1 MNLYDIAIRRPV
13 FTAMLMIALVVFG
26 ILGYQTLPIN
36 LLPSLDIPIVTVIT
50 ALPGASPEVM
60 ESDVTDVIESA
71 VNTIE
76 GIKQLTSYS
85 GQGVSWVTVTF
96 TLERDIDIA
105 AQDVRDKVSGA
116 IGELPLDAEP
126 PIVQKFDANSQPMLW
141 MALAGL
147 DARELSDYADQVV
160 KPRLQS
166 VPGVGNVLMPGFR
179 EPMMRIW
186 IDRDKLAAHRLAVD
200 DIIMALG
207 RENLELPGGFIEG
220 PEIELAVRNLGL
232 FETVEEFDQMIVAT
246 VDGRPIR
253 LQDVGFTQ
261 LSVADER
268 GGAHY
273 NMTPTLGL
281 GIAPRSGANLVD
293 VNKAARQRMEELSKD
308 FPPGLFYDV
317 AFDGAEYV
325 ERSIENVQFDI
336 IYGAVLAILVVFVFL
351 RSWRSTFIVS
361 LAIPTSLIATFG
373 FMRIF
378 GFSLNNLTTLA
389 LALSVGVVIDD
400 AIVVLENIYRH
411 QEEGES
417 PFTAAMEGTKEIAL
431 AAMAAT
437 FAIAAV
443 FIPVAYMKGMIGQF
457 LFEFG
462 ISVAAAILISLFVA
476 LTLTPMLCSRILTV
490 KPKHGKLYDSLEN
503 AFKGLERTYS
513 RSLDWVLRHKIIT
526 LVTAFVVLASSFLL
540 VPFIGGEFAPPEDM
554 SSFMIT
560 TKAPVGTSLEAM
572 ERLMMQIERITLEQ
586 PEVLSGFMAMNFEG
600 RGQINTGILFLKM
613 AKPHEREA
621 TQNEV
626 VQRLRREF
634 AKVEGIQ
641 AFVTE
646 FSFYAVSS
654 EGGEK
659 AFAYSLRGPGLA
671 ELESIG
677 NRVIERLSLEP
688 GFVDLEHNL
697 DLEQPQL
704 FVRVD
709 RNRAHDLGL
718 DAATIYETVYSLV
731 SGREVGAYTTQ
742 GKRYDVRIKIRPDQ
756 ILTPDDIGALQVR
769 TRTGEMV
776 RLDSVVEINHG
787 VGPININRT
796 DRERSLLLSGNLEG
810 VPLNRA
816 LEIVD
821 TVLAEELPEGYHA
834 KATGQA
840 EEMAESMGSLFFA
853 LGLAV
858 LIVYMLLASQFDSL
872 IHPFTIMFALPP
884 ALVGALL
891 ALLVTNN
898 TINIMSVIGIILLF
912 GLVTKNSILLVDLTI
927 QKQESG
933 LDREAALREACPIRL
948 RPILMTAVSMVF
960 GVLPVALAFG
970 EGGEARAPM
979 AVATIGGMI
988 TSTLLTLFLVPV
1000 IYAYMDRFATA
1011 IRGRDSRSRHEIAEE
1026 AVDTFTEV
1034 VNDVD
1039 EEITDKAKAR

>member
-26 ILGYQTLPIN
+26 VLGLQTLPIN

-50 ALPGASPEVM
+50 ALPGASPEIM
-60 ESDVTDVIESA
+60 ESDVTDVIEAA

-76 GIKQLTSYS
+76 GIDQLTSYS

-116 IGELPLDAEP
+116 VGELPLDAEP

-160 KPRLQS
+160 TPRLQS
-166 VPGVGNVLMPGFR
+166 VPGVGNVLVPGFR

-186 IDRDKLAAHRLAVD
+186 IDRDKLAAHRLTVD
-200 DIIMALG
+200 DVIMALG

-220 PEIELAVRNLGL
+220 PEIELAIRNLGL
-232 FETVEEFDQMIVAT
+232 FETVEDFDQMIVST

-253 LQDVGFTQ
+253 LADVGFTQ
-261 LSVADER
+261 LAVGDER
-268 GGAHY
+268 GGARY

-293 VNKAARQRMEELSKD
+293 VNKAARKRMQELAKD
-308 FPPGLFYDV
+308 FPPGMFYDV

-325 ERSIENVQFDI
+325 ERSINNVKFDI
-336 IYGAVLAILVVFVFL
+336 VYGAILATLVVFFFL

-361 LAIPTSLIATFG
+361 LAIPTSLVATFG

-378 GFSLNNLTTLA
+378 GFSLNNMTTLA

-411 QEEGES
+411 MEEGEE
-417 PFTAAMEGTKEIAL
+417 PFSAALSGTREIAL

-462 ISVAAAILISLFVA
+462 ISVAGAILISLFVA

-490 KPKHGKLYDSLEN
+490 KPKHGRLYDAMEN
-503 AFKGLERTYS
+503 FFNWLERSY
-513 RSLDWVLRHKIIT
+513 RVGLDWVLKHKIIT
-526 LVTAFVVLASSFLL
+526 LFTATAVLVASFML
-540 VPFIGGEFAPPEDM
+540 VPFIGGEFAPGEDM

-572 ERLMMQIERITLEQ
+572 ERLMMQIERITLSQ
-586 PEVLSGFMAMNFEG
+586 PEIRSGFMAMNFEG
-600 RGQINTGILFLKM
+600 RGQVNTGILFLRM
-613 AKPHEREA
+613 YKPTERVA
-621 TQNEV
+621 TQTEV

-634 AKVEGIQ
+634 AEVEGIQ

-646 FSFYAVSS
+646 FSFYNVAG

-659 AFAYSLRGPGLA
+659 ALAYSLRGPDLA
-671 ELESIG
+671 ELERVG
-677 NRVIERLSLEP
+677 TTVIERLSQEP
-688 GFVDLEHNL
+688 GFVDLDHNL

-704 FVRVD
+704 FVRVN
-709 RNRAHDLGL
+709 RERAHDLGL
-718 DAATIYETVYSLV
+718 DAATIYQTVYSLV
-731 SGREVGAYTTQ
+731 AGREVGSYTSH
-742 GKRYDVRIKIRPDQ
+742 GKRYDVRIKVRPDQ
-756 ILTPDDIGALQVR
+756 ILSPEDIGALQVR
-769 TRTGEMV
+769 APRGEMV
-776 RLDSVVEINHG
+776 RLDSVVEIDHG
-787 VGPININRT
+787 VGPISINRT
-796 DRERSLLLSGNLEG
+796 DRERSLLLTGNLEG
-810 VPLNRA
+810 IPLNRA
-816 LEIVD
+816 LEQVE
-821 TVLAEELPEGYHA
+821 TVLAEELPDGYYA
-834 KATGQA
+834 KPTGQA
-840 EEMAESMGSLFFA
+840 EEMAESMNSLLFA
-853 LGLAV
+853 IGLAV

-884 ALVGALL
+884 ALAGALI
-891 ALLVTNN
+891 ALLVTGN
-898 TINIMSVIGIILLF
+898 TINIMSVIGIVLLF

-927 QKQESG
+927 QRQESG

-948 RPILMTAVSMVF
+948 RPILMTAVSMIF
-960 GVLPVALAFG
+960 GVLPVALALG

-988 TSTLLTLFLVPV
+988 TSTMLTLFLVPV
-1000 IYAYMDRFATA
+1000 VYAYMDRFATFV
-1011 IRGRDSRSRHEIAEE
+1011 RGRESRSRQE
-1026 AVDTFTEV
+1026 AIEGSDNELR
-1034 VNDVD
+1034 D
-1039 EEITDKAKAR
+1039 EFVG

>member
-1 MNLYDIAIRRPV
+1 MNLYDVAIRRPV

-85 GQGVSWVTVTF
+85 GQGVSWVTITF

-116 IGELPLDAEP
+116 VGQLPLDAEP

-160 KPRLQS
+160 KPKLQS
-166 VPGVGNVLMPGFR
+166 VPGVGNVLVPGFR

-186 IDRDKLAAHRLAVD
+186 IDRDRLAAHRLNVHDVIA
-200 DIIMALG
+200 ALG
-207 RENLELPGGFIEG
+207 RENLELPGGFLEG
-220 PEIELAVRNLGL
+220 PKIELAVRNLGL
-232 FETVEEFDQMIVAT
+232 FETVEDFDKMIITT
-246 VDGRPIR
+246 VDGRPVR
-253 LQDVGFTQ
+253 LEDVGFTQ
-261 LSVADER
+261 LAVADER
-268 GGAHY
+268 GGARY

-293 VNKAARQRMEELSKD
+293 VNKAVRERMEELAKD

-361 LAIPTSLIATFG
+361 LAIPTSLVATFG
-373 FMRIF
+373 FMRVF

-411 QEEGES
+411 MENGEK
-417 PFTAAMEGTKEIAL
+417 PFAASLSGTREIAL

-437 FAIAAV
+437 FSIAAV

-476 LTLTPMLCSRILTV
+476 LTLTPMLCSRVLSYS
-490 KPKHGKLYDSLEN
+490 PGHGRLYQ
-503 AFKGLERTYS
+503 ALERAFDRLERLYS
-513 RSLDWVLRHKIIT
+513 DSLDWVLRHKIIT
-526 LVTAFVVLASSFLL
+526 LVTATAVLLSSLLL
-540 VPFIGGEFAPPEDM
+540 VPFIGAEFAPPEDM
-554 SSFMIT
+554 SAFMIT

-572 ERLMMQIERITLEQ
+572 EKLMMRLERIALSQ
-586 PEVLSGFMAMNFEG
+586 PEIRSGFMAINFEE
-600 RGQINTGILFLKM
+600 RGQVNTGIMFLRM
-613 AKPHEREA
+613 YKPHEREA
-621 TQNEV
+621 TQREV

-634 AKVEGIQ
+634 AHVEGIQ

-659 AFAYSLRGPGLA
+659 ALAYSLRGPDLA
-671 ELESIG
+671 VLERTGS
-677 NRVIERLSLEP
+677 RVIERLSREP
-688 GFVDLEHNL
+688 GFVDLDHNL

-704 FVRVD
+704 FVTVD
-709 RNRAHDLGL
+709 RERAHDLGL
-718 DAATIYETVYSLV
+718 DAATVYETVYSLI
-731 SGREVGAYTTQ
+731 SGREVGSYTTQ
-742 GKRYDVRIKIRPDQ
+742 GKRYDVRIKVRPDQ
-756 ILTPDDIGALQVR
+756 ALTPDDIGALQVR
-769 TRTGEMV
+769 SRTGEMV
-776 RLDSVVEINHG
+776 RLDSVVTIRHG

-796 DRERSLLLSGNLEG
+796 DRERSLLLTGNLEG
-810 VPLNRA
+810 IPLNRA
-816 LEIVD
+816 LEKVEA
-821 TVLAEELPEGYHA
+821 VLAEELPEGYHA
-834 KATGQA
+834 KATGTA
-840 EEMAESMGSLFFA
+840 EEFAESMSSLLFA
-853 LGLAV
+853 MGLAV

-891 ALLVTNN
+891 ALLVTGY

-927 QKQESG
+927 QRQEAG

-948 RPILMTAVSMVF
+948 RPILMTAVSMIF
-960 GVLPVALAFG
+960 GVLPVALALG

-979 AVATIGGMI
+979 AVATIGGMV

-1000 IYAYMDRFATA
+1000 VYAYMDRLADRL
-1011 IRGRDSRSRHEIAEE
+1011 RGHESRSRQQIVDNGE
-1026 AVDTFTEV
+1026 ATL
-1034 VNDVD
+1034 
-1039 EEITDKAKAR
+1039 